1 MDKREKKGLAL
12 GAIVG
17 AVVGVITG
25 ILFAPKSGK
34 ETRQDIKEATSKAA
48 EKLSAEAH
56 KIQEEA
62 LELIA
67 KAEVRLKSLKG
78 ATLAK
83 VNQHIDEVKHTSEN
97 VKSVAKAFKSGKSSD
112 KDLDEAIKQAK
123 AARDALKTF
132 LKK

>member
-67 KAEVRLKSLKG
+67 KAEVRLKSCKG
-78 ATLAK
+78 CD
-83 VNQHIDEVKHTSEN
+83 VGQ
-97 VKSVAKAFKSGKSSD
+97 GKS
-112 KDLDEAIKQAK
+112 AY
-123 AARDALKTF
+123 
-132 LKK
+132 

>member
-62 LELIA
+62 VELIA
-67 KAEVRLKSLKG
+67 KAEVRLKLQEEIVFAPEDTENKSLYF
-78 ATLAK
+78 
-83 VNQHIDEVKHTSEN
+83 SELLKDFN
-97 VKSVAKAFKSGKSSD
+97 KSEILFSILLVFSNYYKDNLFLHSSSPSTC
-112 KDLDEAIKQAK
+112 II
-123 AARDALKTF
+123 
-132 LKK
+132 